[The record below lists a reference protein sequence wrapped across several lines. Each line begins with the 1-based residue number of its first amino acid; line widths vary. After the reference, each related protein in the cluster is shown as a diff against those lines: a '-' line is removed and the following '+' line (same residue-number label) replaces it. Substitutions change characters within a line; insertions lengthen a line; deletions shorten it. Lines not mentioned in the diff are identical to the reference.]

1 MQMSLQR
8 CLRWCDLDVLDRDR
22 VGIVFTLV
30 GRIVAH
36 DEIPLLLRIHHVYVS
51 CRCREGRGRGLSMC
65 KKEELF
71 GAETGVVWARP
82 SPQWRRR
89 LSRPSPSGRAPVWG

>member
-51 CRCREGRGRGLSMC
+51 CRCREGRGRGLSTC
-65 KKEELF
+65 KKGELC
-71 GAETGVVWARP
+71 GAETGCGRDLL
-82 SPQWRRR
+82 
-89 LSRPSPSGRAPVWG
+89 LSGAVDCRVRV

>member
-8 CLRWCDLDVLDRDR
+8 SRWCDLDVLDRDR

-36 DEIPLLLRIHHVYVS
+36 DEIPLLLRIHHVHVHVMFMFM
-51 CRCREGRGRGLSMC
+51 CREVRGRGLSTC
-65 KKEELF
+65 KKGELC
-71 GAETGVVWARP
+71 GAETGCGRDLL
-82 SPQWRRR
+82 
-89 LSRPSPSGRAPVWG
+89 LSGAVDCRVRV